1 MKFTC
6 LQENLLKG
14 LNIARQSSSRATTL
28 PILQTFLLQGKQ
40 GSLTITSTNLEI
52 GIRVHIRGKEDSE
65 GAICIP
71 QDTLLAYIRNLPQ
84 DKLNLSVENDELT
97 VEQGDDIS
105 AQFKGI
111 IAEDF
116 PNLPEIEVEHQIN
129 INSNDLKQW
138 LKTVYGSLPK
148 NEFRPEIS
156 GVYLAKKENQLVFV
170 GTDGFRLSEKKINLE
185 NLEGDNFS
193 VIIPNKTVAE
203 MIRVLDTIEETEVT
217 LQFGSSQIRLLA
229 DTIEIISKLIDGNF
243 PQYEGLIPQSFR
255 TTFDC
260 DSQELV
266 QAIKLASV
274 FSQNAVNDVKLN
286 LQEDKNLNVSSS
298 DSQTGSNKTKIP
310 VHSTGDTGLTIT
322 FNYNYLLDGIQL
334 FKEGAIQFHLNDIDS
349 PVILKSDDT
358 PDFYYLIMPIRD

>member
-28 PILQTFLLQGKQ
+28 PVLQTFLLQGKQ
-40 GSLTITSTNLEI
+40 GSLVITSTNLEI

-97 VEQGDDIS
+97 IEQGDDIS
-105 AQFKGI
+105 AQFKGVV
-111 IAEDF
+111 ADDF
-116 PNLPEIEVEHQIN
+116 PNLPEIELENQISL
-129 INSNDLKQW
+129 NSTDLKQAF
-138 LKTVYGSLPK
+138 KTVYGSLPK

-156 GVYLAKKENQLVFV
+156 GVYLSKKGNQLVFV
-170 GTDGFRLSEKKINLE
+170 GTDGFRLSEKKIE
-185 NLEGDNFS
+185 IQNLEGDDFS
-193 VIIPNKTVAE
+193 VIIPSKTISE
-203 MIRVLDTIEETEVT
+203 MIRVLDVIEENEVS
-217 LQFGSSQIRLLA
+217 LQFGSSQTKLVA
-229 DTIEIISKLIDGNF
+229 DNVEVISKLIEGNF

-255 TTFDC
+255 TTFEC
-260 DSQELV
+260 DIQELV

-274 FSQNAVNDVKLN
+274 FSQNAINDVKLN
-286 LQEDKNLNVSSS
+286 IQDDRTLNINSS
-298 DSQTGSNKTKIP
+298 DSQVGANKTKIP
-310 VHSTGDTGLTIT
+310 VHVNGDTGLTIT

-334 FKEGAIQFHLNDIDS
+334 FKEGIIQFHLNDTDS
-349 PVILKSDDT
+349 PVILKS
-358 PDFYYLIMPIRD
+358 PDMPDLYYLIMPIRD

>member
-84 DKLNLSVENDELT
+84 DKLNLSVVNDELT

-116 PNLPEIEVEHQIN
+116 PNLPEIEVENQIS
-129 INSNDLKQW
+129 INSNDLKQG
-138 LKTVYGSLPK
+138 LKTVYGSLPR

-156 GVYLAKKENQLVFV
+156 GVYLAKKGNQLVFV
-170 GTDGFRLSEKKINLE
+170 GTDGFRLSEKKINLN
-185 NLEGDNFS
+185 NLEGSDFS
-193 VIIPNKTVAE
+193 VIIPSKTVAE

-217 LQFGSSQIRLLA
+217 LQFGSSQIKLLA
-229 DTIEIISKLIDGNF
+229 DTVEIISKLIDGNF
-243 PQYEGLIPQSFR
+243 PQYEGLIPQFFR

-266 QAIKLASV
+266 QSIKLASV

-286 LQEDKNLNVSSS
+286 LQDDKNLNVSSS

-334 FKEGAIQFHLNDIDS
+334 FKEGAIQFHLNDTDS
-349 PVILKSDDT
+349 PVIIKSSET

>member
-40 GSLTITSTNLEI
+40 GSLTISSTNLEI

-84 DKLNLSVENDELT
+84 DKLNLTVENDELT
-97 VEQGDDIS
+97 VEQGEDIS
-105 AQFKGI
+105 AQFKGVV
-111 IAEDF
+111 ADDF
-116 PNLPEIEVEHQIN
+116 PTLPEIEVEKQIN
-129 INSNDLKQW
+129 LSSLDFKNALKS
-138 LKTVYGSLPK
+138 VYGSLPR

-156 GVYLAKKENQLVFV
+156 GVYLAKKDQQLVFV
-170 GTDGFRLSEKKINLE
+170 GTDGFRLSEKKLNLE
-185 NLEGDNFS
+185 NLEGENFS

-203 MIRVLDTIEETEVT
+203 IIRVLDTVEETEVNI
-217 LQFGSSQIRLLA
+217 QFGSSQIKIVV
-229 DTIEIISKLIDGNF
+229 DTVEIISKLIDGNF
-243 PQYEGLIPQSFR
+243 PQYEGLIPQNFK

-286 LQEDKNLNVSSS
+286 LKDEKTLNVNSS

-310 VHSTGDTGLTIT
+310 IHSTGETGLTIT

-334 FKEGAIQFHLNDIDS
+334 FKEGAIQFHLNDSDS
-349 PVILKSDDT
+349 PVILKSAET
-358 PDFYYLIMPIRD
+358 TDFYYLIMPIRD

>member
-97 VEQGDDIS
+97 VEQGKDIS

-116 PNLPEIEVEHQIN
+116 PTLPEIEVEHQIN
-129 INSNDLKQW
+129 INSNDLKHG
-138 LKTVYGSLPK
+138 LRTVYGALPK

-156 GVYLAKKENQLVFV
+156 GVYLVKKENQLVFV

-217 LQFGSSQIRLLA
+217 LQFGSSQIRLMA
-229 DTIEIISKLIDGNF
+229 DTVEIISKLIDGNF

-286 LQEDKNLNVSSS
+286 LQDDKNLNVSSS

-334 FKEGAIQFHLNDIDS
+334 FKEGAIQFHLNDTDS
-349 PVILKSDDT
+349 PVILKSDET

>member
-28 PILQTFLLQGKQ
+28 PVLQTFLLQGKQ
-40 GSLTITSTNLEI
+40 GSLTISSTNLEI

-84 DKLNLSVENDELT
+84 DKLNLNVDNDELT
-97 VEQGDDIS
+97 IEQGEDIQ

-116 PNLPEIEVEHQIN
+116 PNLPEIEVENQIV
-129 INSNDLKQW
+129 INSNALKQG
-138 LKTVYGSLPK
+138 LKSVYGSLPK

-156 GVYLAKKENQLVFV
+156 GVYLAKKDHQLIFV
-170 GTDGFRLSEKKINLE
+170 GTDGFRLSEKKFNLD
-185 NLEGDNFS
+185 NLDGDNFS
-193 VIIPNKTVAE
+193 VIIPSKTVSE
-203 MIRVLDTIEETEVT
+203 IIRVLDALEETDVNI
-217 LQFGSSQIRLLA
+217 QFGSSQIKIIA
-229 DTIEIISKLIDGNF
+229 DTVEIVSKLIDGNF
-243 PQYEGLIPQSFR
+243 PQYEGLIPQNFS
-255 TTFDC
+255 TNFDC

-274 FSQNAVNDVKLN
+274 FSQNTVNDVKLN
-286 LQEDKNLNVSSS
+286 LEDDKNLNISSS
-298 DSQTGSNKTKIP
+298 DSQIGANKTKIP
-310 VHSTGDTGLTIT
+310 VNINGETGLNIT

-334 FKEGAIQFHLNDIDS
+334 FKDGLIQFNLNDTDS
-349 PVILKSDDT
+349 PVILKSNDT

>member
-14 LNIARQSSSRATTL
+14 LNIARQSSSRANTL
-28 PILQTFLLQGKQ
+28 PVLQTFLLQGKQ
-40 GSLTITSTNLEI
+40 GSLTISSTNLEI

-84 DKLNLSVENDELT
+84 DKLNLTVSNDELT
-97 VEQGDDIS
+97 IEQGDDIQ

-111 IAEDF
+111 LAEDF
-116 PNLPEIEVEHQIN
+116 PNLPELEVENQIN
-129 INSNDLKQW
+129 LNSNDLKQG
-138 LKTVYGSLPK
+138 LKSVYGSLPR

-156 GVYLAKKENQLVFV
+156 GVYLAKKDNQLVFV
-170 GTDGFRLSEKKINLE
+170 GTDGFRLSEKKINLA
-185 NLEGDNFS
+185 NLEGQNFS
-193 VIIPNKTVAE
+193 VIIPSKTVAE
-203 MIRVLDTIEETEVT
+203 IIRVLDTMEETDVSI
-217 LQFGSSQIRLLA
+217 QFGSSQIKIVI
-229 DTIEIISKLIDGNF
+229 DTVEIISKLIDGNF
-243 PQYEGLIPQSFR
+243 PQYEGLIPQKFSTNFE
-255 TTFDC
+255 C

-286 LQEDKNLNVSSS
+286 LQDKKTLNINSS

-310 VHSTGDTGLTIT
+310 VHINGETGLTIT

-334 FKEGAIQFHLNDIDS
+334 FKEGSIQFHLNDTDS

>member
-14 LNIARQSSSRATTL
+14 LTIARQSSSRATTL
-28 PILQTFLLQGKQ
+28 PVLQTFLLQGNQ

-84 DKLNLSVENDELT
+84 DKLNLSVDNDELT
-97 VEQGDDIS
+97 IEQGPDIQ
-105 AQFKGI
+105 AKFKGI

-116 PNLPEIEVEHQIN
+116 PNLPEVEVENQIS
-129 INSNDLKQW
+129 INSNDLKQG

-148 NEFRPEIS
+148 NEFRPEIA
-156 GVYLAKKENQLVFV
+156 GVYLSKKDNQLVFV
-170 GTDGFRLSEKKINLE
+170 GTDGFRLSEKKVNL
-185 NLEGDNFS
+185 NSVEGENFS
-193 VIIPNKTVAE
+193 VIIPSKTVAE
-203 MIRVLDTIEETEVT
+203 IIRVLDSIEDTEVII
-217 LQFGSSQIRLLA
+217 QFGAYQIKLIA
-229 DTIEIISKLIDGNF
+229 DTVEIISKLIDGNF

-255 TTFDC
+255 TTFNC
-260 DSQELV
+260 DSQELI
-266 QAIKLASV
+266 QAIKLSSV
-274 FSQNAVNDVKLN
+274 FSQNTVNDVKLN
-286 LQEDKNLNVSSS
+286 LQDDKHLNINSA
-298 DSQTGSNKTKIP
+298 DSQTGSNKTTIP
-310 VHSTGDTGLTIT
+310 VHINGDTGITIT

-334 FKEGAIQFHLNDIDS
+334 FKEGSIKFHLNDTDS
-349 PVILKSDDT
+349 PVILKSDET

>member
-28 PILQTFLLQGKQ
+28 PVLQAFLLQGKQ
-40 GSLTITSTNLEI
+40 GSLTISSTNLEI

-71 QDTLLAYIRNLPQ
+71 QDTLLSYIRNLPQ

-97 VEQGDDIS
+97 IEQGQDIQ

-116 PNLPEIEVEHQIN
+116 PNLPEIEIENQIS
-129 INSNDLKQW
+129 INSNDLKQG
-138 LKTVYGSLPK
+138 LKAVYGSLPK

-156 GVYLAKKENQLVFV
+156 GVYMSKKENQLIFV
-170 GTDGFRLSEKKINLE
+170 GTDGFRLSEKKVNLN
-185 NLEGDNFS
+185 NLEGDDFS
-193 VIIPNKTVAE
+193 SIIPSKTVSE
-203 MIRVLDTIEETEVT
+203 IIRILDTIDETEVNI
-217 LQFGSSQIRLLA
+217 QFGSSQIKLIA
-229 DTIEIISKLIDGNF
+229 DTVEIISKLIDGNF
-243 PQYEGLIPQSFR
+243 PQYEGLIPQKFS
-255 TTFDC
+255 TNFDC

-274 FSQNAVNDVKLN
+274 FSQNAVNDVKLH
-286 LQEDKNLNVSSS
+286 LQDEKNLNVSSA
-298 DSQTGSNKTKIP
+298 DSQTGSNKTTIP
-310 VHSTGDTGLTIT
+310 VHINGETGFTIT

-334 FKEGAIQFHLNDIDS
+334 FKDGAIQFHLNDTDS

>member
-28 PILQTFLLQGKQ
+28 PVLQTFLLQGKQ
-40 GSLTITSTNLEI
+40 GSLTISSTNLEI

-84 DKLNLSVENDELT
+84 DKLNLNVENDELT
-97 VEQGDDIS
+97 IEQGQDIQ
-105 AQFKGI
+105 AKFKGI

-116 PNLPEIEVEHQIN
+116 PNLPEIELENQIS
-129 INSNDLKQW
+129 INSNDLKQG

-156 GVYLAKKENQLVFV
+156 GVYLAKKDNQLIFV
-170 GTDGFRLSEKKINLE
+170 GTDGFRLSEKKINLN
-185 NLEGDNFS
+185 NLDVEDFS
-193 VIIPNKTVAE
+193 VIIPSKTVAE
-203 MIRVLDTIEETEVT
+203 IIRVLDLLDETEVNI
-217 LQFGSSQIRLLA
+217 QFGSSQIKLIA
-229 DTIEIISKLIDGNF
+229 DTVEIISKLIDGNF
-243 PQYEGLIPQSFR
+243 PQYEGLIPQTFR

-260 DSQELV
+260 DSHELV
-266 QAIKLASV
+266 QAIKLSSV
-274 FSQNAVNDVKLN
+274 FSQNAVNDVKLY
-286 LQEDKNLNVSSS
+286 LQDDKNLNVSSS
-298 DSQTGSNKTKIP
+298 DSQTGSNKTKLP
-310 VHSTGDTGLTIT
+310 VHITGDTGITIT

-334 FKEGAIQFHLNDIDS
+334 FKDGAIQFHLNDTDS
-349 PVILKSDDT
+349 PVILKSDENS
-358 PDFYYLIMPIRD
+358 DFYYLIMPIRD